1 MFDRTHDAE
10 ADPSDSDLKM
20 VIWGVDSQGERFL
33 QAVKARE
40 VSLRGALLSGLDT
53 NVRAGD
59 VIGILY
65 EGRMARFRV
74 VWIASKNAGRPT
86 QAAVHRLEAD
96 ACPWSELLPETASP
110 PSANGASA
118 SGSSH

>member
-1 MFDRTHDAE
+1 MSECQRDAE
-10 ADPSDSDLKM
+10 SQSSNSDLKM
-20 VIWGVDSQGERFL
+20 VIWGVDSRGERFL

-65 EGRMARFRV
+65 EGKMARFRV
-74 VWIASKNAGRPT
+74 VWICNKSAGSPM

-96 ACPWSELLPETASP
+96 ACPWSELLTQPASL
-110 PSANGASA
+110 PSASGASA
-118 SGSSH
+118 SGGSH